1 MRRENKQTNIKD
13 LWNKMTTLRHLI
25 IDDEIEPNQA
35 IQEVFDRAGKAVP
48 EWLNDELVFS
58 PISKCFDEDLQ
69 KQIDKNKILQRKLSD
84 LLEQRNMA
92 TRQSFRSSKNDPKT
106 LEDLKKEIQALEL
119 ENQQLLSFQSTMI
132 MGSNNSLA
140 QKLSDLDDDVNAHA
154 VQLNDLRNEIA
165 KINEVKQECIRSYN
179 DQKAA
184 HTSNLQELD
193 SLTEETKKY
202 RITIK
207 QLASFKMQIQ
217 KMCNTLSQRCNQ
229 TEAFIQGLEQAKQ
242 TNSKQLAKLQ
252 DSYNE
257 HQQLVQSYENIEDKI
272 KKQEQQQ
279 DVVLNKM
286 IESVELCEEASAEA
300 QKAKMT
306 RDMYSE
312 ELARIKSVV
321 SSTQEKFNQAIDEQ
335 ESQMKVR
342 FESALSTIAS
352 RIKLIESEN
361 QQLSSNK
368 EAISKQI
375 SAANQENSI
384 LKATKSDNGFSSFVE
399 TISGLKA
406 EIDAC
411 FTKKEQ
417 LAAQIESSKQN
428 IESFKDKENQVRT
441 FLKSDQGL
449 LLQKRQYLEM
459 ELEMQKS
466 LLKDTLAKNAKLT
479 SDNISLTNQIQEQH
493 ASVEQSVNNELK
505 GHQAQITELQVQID
519 EVTKANESAIS
530 DFEKQILM
538 QKQLADKWKAGA
550 MQVTTEADMD
560 HEQLE
565 NNLEVMQDKIEDLLA
580 AIVEKKQAAARYKSL
595 IDQLSTE
602 TSTIKQTL
610 DMKEK
615 KSRRNATEIEDRTT
629 KQMDLINMRSKYR
642 DTSEKLD
649 LMIAQKKRELAKI
662 QKQTDN
668 LGETESEL

>member
-384 LKATKSDNGFSSFVE
+384 LKATKSDNEFSSFVE